1 VREYG
6 VRRSRDEFTDF
17 YQTSWKACLQAV
29 LASGESLESAED
41 LVADAFTK
49 AWASWPQLRGH
60 PAPRAWVVRT
70 ALNTRVSWW
79 RRRWREFPLADYDL
93 ALPEAFSDLIDIDLL
108 AAIRR
113 LPMRQRQIIALRIL
127 ADLDIET
134 TSQQL
139 GIAPGTV
146 RAHLSRAVQTLRR
159 EFLPHDDK
167 KESQCANTMR

>member
-1 VREYG
+1 
-6 VRRSRDEFTDF
+6 VRRNRDEFTDF
-17 YQTSWKACLQAV
+17 YRASWNPCLQAV
-29 LASGESLESAED
+29 LASGEDLQSAED
-41 LVADAFTK
+41 LVAEAFAR

-79 RRRWREFPLADYDL
+79 RRRWRELPLADPRL
-93 ALPEAFSDLIDIDLL
+93 ALPGDFPDLIDIDLL

-113 LPMRQRQIIALRIL
+113 LPIRQRQIIALRIL
-127 ADLDIET
+127 ADLDTET

-146 RAHLSRAVQTLRR
+146 RAHLSRAVHTLRQ
-159 EFLPHDDK
+159 EMLPYDDK
-167 KESQCANTMR
+167 KESQCTNTTR